1 MLYKLIEPEEILEIL
16 NTIEKSNDQYKGLTF
31 STRQY
36 FFSDPLMPMVDDYTA
51 VGNKFAW
58 EKFNC
63 KNKEGYYVSMDANN
77 FKLINMLGH
86 HIGDESI
93 KSIGYSLRKATIGL
107 QQSKLFRS
115 GGDEFVFFTENL
127 NEVDIF
133 IKKACEFM
141 DEIKPINNDIKITVS
156 FGIGKSYLEA
166 EDALKIAKKK
176 KLEIPHLI
184 SSLL

>member
-1 MLYKLIEPEEILEIL
+1 MSYQLIEPEEILEIL

-36 FFSDPLMPMVDDYTA
+36 FFADALIPMDDGYA
-51 VGNKFAW
+51 SIGNKLAW
-58 EKFNC
+58 EKFNR
-63 KNKEGYYVSMDANN
+63 KNKPGYYVSMDANN
-77 FKLINMLGH
+77 FRQINTLGH
-86 HIGDESI
+86 NVGDEAI
-93 KSIGYSLRKATIGL
+93 KSISYSLRKATIVLGL
-107 QQSKLFRS
+107 SKLFRS
-115 GGDEFVFFTENL
+115 GGDEFVFFTENV

-133 IKKACEFM
+133 IKRACEFM
-141 DEIKPINNDIKITVS
+141 DEIKPIDNFIKITLS

-166 EDALKIAKKK
+166 ENALKLAKNK